1 MRRGLFIVGVNR
13 YFSLIMYGY
22 GSNNTLYS
30 ASLPFVMFIFLL
42 TPFDTRDSHYFRS
55 NVSLVLLIN
64 IVGTPPPPYPKI
76 ESLGGGRYDCFC

>member
-1 MRRGLFIVGVNR
+1 
-13 YFSLIMYGY
+13 
-22 GSNNTLYS
+22 
-30 ASLPFVMFIFLL
+30 MFIFLL

-76 ESLGGGRYDCFC
+76 ESLGGGGDTIVFARKRGKT